1 MSEDKYLNINEAAE
15 YLQISPEEIKKLV
28 DQGKVPAYSIGGV
41 FLRFK
46 KDQIKAL
53 KGGHFDTRQVSS
65 PSETQYSSREKFKDF
80 LYFNDFYIISVIIVL
95 IILIVIFI

>member
-28 DQGKVPAYSIGGV
+28 DQGKIPAYSIGGV

-46 KDQIKAL
+46 KDQIEAL
-53 KGGHFDTRQVSS
+53 KGGRFDTRQVSS
-65 PSETQYSSREKFKDF
+65 PSETHYSSREKFKDF

-95 IILIVIFI
+95 IILIIIFI